1 MQSRLRA
8 HSDNHARRKKSL
20 KEFEDAKVLF
30 AAPTVYDAGNVL
42 VRVRQV
48 LTADKLAMAKDLL
61 CASMLFELTS
71 SSHGIYLSILF
82 WFLIRS
88 LRCVRELEHLKT
100 RLDDLMA
107 PVRKE
112 EWSDVLEAWMSLSDL
127 RSRLRGQRCKAVLKI
142 IFADEE
148 LCKAVG
154 MLIQLRDI
162 ACPEDPAA
170 GLIKALKTAQAFI
183 KQHHYTFLEAIGGE
197 TAKIERILG
206 LQARSQPPVASALRI
221 CDLR

>member
-1 MQSRLRA
+1 MRIHVVRA
-8 HSDNHARRKKSL
+8 H
-20 KEFEDAKVLF
+20 
-30 AAPTVYDAGNVL
+30 L
-42 VRVRQV
+42 V
-48 LTADKLAMAKDLL
+48 
-61 CASMLFELTS
+61 
-71 SSHGIYLSILF
+71 IF

-170 GLIKALKTAQAFI
+170 GLMKALKTAHRSGSATAHSDGKPTEWADDSQRAG
-183 KQHHYTFLEAIGGE
+183 LWLGEAPPDIHVEAENKKRMGGE
-197 TAKIERILG
+197 RRWPSE
-206 LQARSQPPVASALRI
+206 ARVFVECCML
-221 CDLR
+221 